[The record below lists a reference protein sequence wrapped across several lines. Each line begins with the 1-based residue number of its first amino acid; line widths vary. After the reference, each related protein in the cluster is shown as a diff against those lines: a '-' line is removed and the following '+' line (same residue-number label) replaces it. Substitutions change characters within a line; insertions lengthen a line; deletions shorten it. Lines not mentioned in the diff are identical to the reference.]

1 LKKQQQQ
8 IEQSFPKE
16 VKPSSHQSEE
26 MSHRYN
32 QETGV
37 RVPTF
42 KLDQPIPPIPEF
54 KSPEKT
60 NNQVNVKQENQLFD
74 QVGKSLTKSF
84 VKQNSPQV
92 AIITHE
98 LVPKQPFSPNPKSP
112 GFPASP
118 LPFESPTGR
127 NSSRFSLGRS
137 AEEHPDEV
145 WQQGEELTTNH
156 LSAILSKMQV
166 KRLLYSNFSFCFL
179 IIFLRFLFFRIGCTP

>member
-1 LKKQQQQ
+1 LKNQQQ
-8 IEQSFPKE
+8 IEPSFPKE
-16 VKPSSHQSEE
+16 LKPTSSSHHHHEP
-26 MSHRYN
+26 
-32 QETGV
+32 TGV
-37 RVPTF
+37 RVPSF
-42 KLDQPIPPIPEF
+42 KITHPIAPIPEF

-60 NNQVNVKQENQLFD
+60 NNNNNQVDVKQENQLFD

-98 LVPKQPFSPNPKSP
+98 LVPKHPFSPNPKSP
-112 GFPASP
+112 GLVASP
-118 LPFESPTGR
+118 LPLESPSGR

-166 KRLLYSNFSFCFL
+166 KQLFYSSFSLIL
-179 IIFLRFLFFRIGCTP
+179 IIFFDFFSFFSFRIVCRP